1 MAEETDDV
9 VAVLDVGSQK
19 VLCVV
24 AKTASPE
31 EGCRVLGFG
40 NVASEGILNGTV
52 VNLEAVVRSIRQA
65 VSEAAYTSGV
75 PVSRVWAAIGG
86 RTVTSANCEGT
97 AVVRGNEVQEDEV
110 ELARQNAREHAE
122 ESARGRDLIKLIP
135 QGYLVGETPV
145 EVPLGLAGKRVAARV
160 HAVYGSV
167 MNAEN
172 LKRCMQRSELE
183 LVNYEPHAW
192 AAAQAV
198 VTPTEKICGTAV
210 IDIGAQTTSIAVFRE
225 GVLRHSEVCA
235 WGAEYFTRDI
245 AMVFGL
251 SLEQAEELKLRVGRC
266 SISEVIPGEMVQAS
280 GDPTRSY
287 SRELLTKTLAARAR
301 ELFRIYE
308 EHIRAAGVW
317 DDVELIVLTGGGASL
332 RDLDAAAEA
341 ATGKRVRIGLP
352 QWIRGETPLLLRP
365 DAAVAMGLVRCALG
379 EAEDGSAAFGKAGK
393 RRGGRISRLFNRLM
407 TIFVGDY

>member
-1 MAEETDDV
+1 MAEQTDDV

-24 AKTASPE
+24 AKSAAPE

-52 VNLEAVVRSIRQA
+52 VNLEAVVRSIRLA

-75 PVSRVWAAIGG
+75 PVARVWASIGG

-97 AVVRGNEVQEDEV
+97 AVVRGNEVTEEEV
-110 ELARQNAREHAE
+110 ELAQANAREHAAE
-122 ESARGRDLIKLIP
+122 TANGRDLIKLIP
-135 QGYLVGETPV
+135 QGFVVGETPV
-145 EVPLGLAGKRVAARV
+145 EVPLGLAGKRIAARV

-198 VTPTEKICGTAV
+198 LSTTEKICGTAV

-225 GVLRHSEVCA
+225 GELRHTEVCA

-245 AMVFGL
+245 AMVFGV
-251 SLEQAEELKLRVGRC
+251 SLEEAEELKLRVGRC
-266 SISEVIPGEMVQAS
+266 SVDEIIPGEMVQAA

-287 SRELLTKTLAARAR
+287 SRELLTRTLAARAR
-301 ELFRIYE
+301 ELFRVYE
-308 EHIRAAGVW
+308 EHIRSAGVW

-332 RDLDAAAEA
+332 RDIDAAAAA
-341 ATGKRVRIGLP
+341 ATGKRIRIGTP
-352 QWIRGETPLLLRP
+352 RWIRGETPLLLRP
-365 DAAVAMGLVRCALG
+365 DAAVAMGLVRCALSDG
-379 EAEDGSAAFGKAGK
+379 EGGVTPGRSGK
-393 RRGGRISRLFNRLM
+393 RRIGRVPRFLNRLT
-407 TIFVGDY
+407 TIFLGDY